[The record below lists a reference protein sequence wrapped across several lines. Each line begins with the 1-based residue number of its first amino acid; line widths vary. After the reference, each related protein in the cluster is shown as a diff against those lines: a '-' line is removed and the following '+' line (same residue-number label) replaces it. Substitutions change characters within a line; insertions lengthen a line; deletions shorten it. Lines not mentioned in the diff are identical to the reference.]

1 MQILFNPQYTNLQF
15 QGRNDTFWKAY
26 NREMTGIPL
35 KDTILKSISDEN
47 NLLGEGL
54 SKKGY
59 GLAGIKDYVIRIYK
73 NCFKKEDLDREF
85 VKPKNDYLNTLEGVV
100 LCIPGKIDI
109 VKKKTG

>member
-1 MQILFNPQYTNLQF
+1 M
-15 QGRNDTFWKAY
+15 
-26 NREMTGIPL
+26 
-35 KDTILKSISDEN
+35 
-47 NLLGEGL
+47 LGEGL

-109 VKKKTG
+109 VKRKPEKASGLKNMPNVFKLQILIH